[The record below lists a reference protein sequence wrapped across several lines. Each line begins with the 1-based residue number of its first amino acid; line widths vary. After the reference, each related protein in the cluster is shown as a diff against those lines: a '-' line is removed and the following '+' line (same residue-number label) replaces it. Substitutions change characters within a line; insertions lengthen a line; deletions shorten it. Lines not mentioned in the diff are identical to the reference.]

1 MADKSPHDA
10 HHAKKSGKALKL
22 KRQAR
27 KTQAETSSQ
36 VDRLLH
42 PRKQQGTSHS

>member
-10 HHAKKSGKALKL
+10 HHSKKSGKALKL

-27 KTQAETSSQ
+27 KAKAETASQ

-42 PRKQQGTSHS
+42 VKKQGSS